1 MTELLAPGGS
11 CEGLKAAI
19 NAGAD
24 AVYMGG
30 IRFGARAY
38 AQNPEEN
45 DLLFA
50 MDYCHLRERKL
61 YLTVNTLL
69 KEQELERELYDYLL
83 PLYEHGLDAVLVQD
97 LGVFQFI
104 RRNFPELPLH
114 VSTQMTISGVD
125 GVRLLK
131 GMGAQRVVLSRELTL
146 DEIRKIRKEVDIE
159 LECFVHGALCYC
171 YSGQCLFSSMIG
183 GRSGNRGRCAQP
195 CRLPYDLYQEGV
207 RLNSPGERY
216 LLNLKDISALA
227 LLPDLADIGIASLK
241 IEGRMKRPEYAA
253 GVTRIYRKYIDLYQ
267 QHGREQYCVDP
278 EDERILMDLYNRGG
292 FSKGYYY
299 AYNSREM
306 MAMERPNHCGTKAA
320 QVVGVRNGKIRL
332 KALEPLWVGDALE
345 VDPAP
350 GNTGREW
357 IIKEQ
362 VARGK
367 EFWAQGN
374 LRLIKNGQVF
384 SRVRSEQLLQDIRE
398 NYLNKENQ
406 EKIKGKFILKK
417 ENSAILRVTWKN
429 VSVTVEGEKA
439 QNAAN
444 RPLEEETVRRQLN
457 KTGNTPFLFEKLEIQ
472 LEEGLFYPMQGLNE
486 LRRIAL
492 GRLKNEILFSYK
504 RKASPLSEPEID
516 PFAPGIENMQMR
528 ASVET
533 FEQFYALLEQ
543 CAVSGIYMDCCMF
556 MKPYTAERGVLFGQA
571 MQMLHDKG
579 KRGYLALPQIWRER
593 GIRSFGR
600 FFPDSVMDQADGF
613 LLRSVEQL
621 EYMRRFAGKKELI
634 ADSSIYTYNKEAR
647 AVLRNYGISRDT
659 LPLECNR
666 RELMERGCQGSECI
680 IYGHLPLMVTAQC
693 LAKNTAGCRRTP
705 GVLML
710 KDRKNMEFPVRNQC
724 SLCTNTIY
732 NSLPL
737 DLISMSREVCELKP
751 ASCRL
756 NFTFEDAVGVK
767 EITRAA
773 TECFFEG
780 AIIEKAVSVGT
791 RGHFKRG
798 VE

>member
-11 CEGLKAAI
+11 CEALKAAI

-45 DLLFA
+45 DLLYA

-69 KEQELERELYDYLL
+69 KERELERELYDYLL

-104 RRNFPELPLH
+104 RRNFPEIPLH
-114 VSTQMTISGVD
+114 ASTQMTIAGVD
-125 GVRLLK
+125 GVKLLK
-131 GMGAQRVVLSRELTL
+131 EMGAQRVVLSRELTL
-146 DEIRKIRKEVDIE
+146 DEIRRIRKEVDIE

-171 YSGQCLFSSMIG
+171 YSGQCLLSSMIG

-195 CRLPYDLYQEGV
+195 CRLPYDLYKEGI
-207 RLNSPGERY
+207 RQNSQRERY
-216 LLNLKDISALA
+216 LLSLKDISTLA
-227 LLPDLADIGIASLK
+227 LLPDLVDIGIASLK

-267 QHGREQYCVDP
+267 QHGREHYCVDP
-278 EDERILMDLYNRGG
+278 EDERVLMDLYNRGG
-292 FSKGYYY
+292 FSNGYYQT
-299 AYNSREM
+299 YNGKEM
-306 MAMERPNHCGTKAA
+306 MAMERPNHWGTKAA
-320 QVVGVRNGKIRL
+320 QVVEAKDGKIRL
-332 KALEPLWVGDALE
+332 KALEPLWEGDALE

-357 IIKEQ
+357 IIKGQ
-362 VARGK
+362 IPRGK
-367 EFWAQGN
+367 EFLFHGN
-374 LRLIKNGQVF
+374 SRLVKNGQVF
-384 SRVRSEQLLQDIRE
+384 SRVRSQKLLQDIRD

-406 EKIKGKFILKK
+406 ERIKGNFILKK
-417 ENSAILRVTWKN
+417 EKSAILRVAWKN
-429 VSVTVEGEKA
+429 VTVTAEGERA

-444 RPLEEETVRRQLN
+444 RPLDEETVCRQLS
-457 KTGNTPFLFEKLEIQ
+457 KTGNTPFFFEQLEIQ

-486 LRRIAL
+486 LRRTAL
-492 GRLKNEILFSYK
+492 ERLKNEILYSYN
-504 RKASPLSEPEID
+504 RKAYPLSEPMVD
-516 PFAPGIENMQMR
+516 QPGVETEKMQVR

-533 FEQFYALLEQ
+533 FEQFYALLGQ
-543 CAVSGIYMDCCMF
+543 RGVSGIYLDCCMF
-556 MKPYTAERGVLFGQA
+556 LQPYTAERGILFGQA

-593 GIRSFGR
+593 GIRSFERIFTGT
-600 FFPDSVMDQADGF
+600 VLEQADGF
-613 LLRSVEQL
+613 LLRSMEQL
-621 EYMRRFAGKKELI
+621 EYLRGFAGKKELI
-634 ADSSIYTYNKEAR
+634 ADSSVYTYNREAR
-647 AVLRNYGISRDT
+647 GVLKNYGISRDT

-666 RELMERGCQGSECI
+666 RELLERGCEGSECI
-680 IYGHLPLMVTAQC
+680 VYGHLPLMVTAQC

-710 KDRKNMEFPVRNQC
+710 RDRKNMEFPVRNQC
-724 SLCTNTIY
+724 GFCTNTIY

-756 NFTFEDAVGVK
+756 NFTFEDAQRVK
-767 EITRAA
+767 EITRSA
-773 TECFFEG
+773 TECFLEG
-780 AIIEKAVSVGT
+780 VRKENVVSDGT